1 MCGIIGIV
9 SKTEVLEKLIKGLKQ
24 LEYRG
29 YDSSGVVSTNS
40 CSFFRRRSSG
50 KLVNLKKQLKEKP
63 ISGTIGIGHTR
74 WATHGKPTEKNAHP
88 HLTENVGLVHNGI
101 IENYSE
107 LKESLNLKQVK
118 FNSETDTEVIT
129 KLVEIELTDH
139 GLSPEDAVKVT
150 LKK

>member
-29 YDSSGVVSTNS
+29 YDSSGVVTTNS
-40 CSFFRRRSSG
+40 TSFCRRRSSG

-118 FNSETDTEVIT
+118 FNSETLLFYEG
-129 KLVEIELTDH
+129 ELASRFH
-139 GLSPEDAVKVT
+139 LFI
-150 LKK
+150 LLM